1 MCQLVNHLS
10 IRNGFTMIELLVVL
24 VLLGL
29 IAAGI
34 TPSIQRIISS
44 RSASLE
50 RQQVASKLAM
60 LPLQASLG
68 SQMIIVDEKSE
79 YWQEFSPSTIV
90 TFSHPLIVL
99 ENGFCLET
107 TVTVQQLKRQYHYVV
122 SSPLCELKEHDPA

>member
-1 MCQLVNHLS
+1 MYPLVNRLS
-10 IRNGFTMIELLVVL
+10 GKNGFTMIELLVVL

-29 IAAGI
+29 VAAGI

-50 RQQVASKLAM
+50 RQQIASKLAM
-60 LPLQASLG
+60 LPLQASLS
-68 SQMIIVDEKSE
+68 SQMISVDEKSE
-79 YWQEFSPSTIV
+79 YWQEFSPSTLV

-107 TVTVQQLKRQYHYVV
+107 LLTVQQLKRQYHYVV
-122 SSPLCELKEHDPA
+122 SSPLCELKGYDPA